1 MKSGRV
7 GRDGRETVSL
17 GGLAM
22 EPTTRGEGM
31 LGHERGLTLNLMVG
45 CQWLERIPGWETRG
59 RF

>member
-1 MKSGRV
+1 MGEKL
-7 GRDGRETVSL
+7 SL